1 MAQASLAIREPP
13 GPFPARFL
21 MGNAHNI
28 YSANLF
34 RSFPGLPPDGSARYP
49 RPVVSFRIV
58 LDHQTLRFAAAHF
71 TTSAGECEPL
81 HGHNYAL
88 TVEIDG
94 DLTADAWV
102 LDFSEAKALVRSIC
116 SELDHKFLLPL
127 ANRSL
132 AIAASDDE
140 FEVRFGDRRY
150 VIPRSDVAEL
160 PVDNSTAERLAEY
173 IARRI
178 VDALRERGASNV
190 TSIAVGVEEAPGQSG
205 WFRATLP

>member
-1 MAQASLAIREPP
+1 M
-13 GPFPARFL
+13 
-21 MGNAHNI
+21 
-28 YSANLF
+28 
-34 RSFPGLPPDGSARYP
+34 
-49 RPVVSFRIV
+49 SFRIV

-88 TVEIDG
+88 TVEIEG
-94 DLTADAWV
+94 DLTPDSWV
-102 LDFSEAKALVRSIC
+102 LDFSDAKSLVRDIC

-127 ANRSL
+127 ENAAL
-132 AIAASDDE
+132 EIIASDAE
-140 FEVRFGDRRY
+140 LEVSFGDRRY

-173 IARRI
+173 IASRI
-178 VDALRERGASNV
+178 ASSLRQRGAGNV

-205 WFRATLP
+205 WFRAALP